1 MELDIKLNR
10 AGQLPSLTLGYF
22 NQTLVGTQNLNGQDV
37 YFGPNVRFQGGL
49 IQTQIPIDFKAAQQ
63 RNNALTLALEQ
74 NQLQQQ
80 QQSQAFEREQAQLY
94 KQYVEMT
101 AVYQTLSAP
110 IQTELQQLQTDATLQ
125 FDSGEISLIELIQLQ
140 DHKLVLE
147 KELLQW
153 QHELKMLYIQY
164 NWYTNENLK

>member
-1 MELDIKLNR
+1 
-10 AGQLPSLTLGYF
+10 
-22 NQTLVGTQNLNGQDV
+22 
-37 YFGPNVRFQGGL
+37 
-49 IQTQIPIDFKAAQQ
+49 
-63 RNNALTLALEQ
+63 
-74 NQLQQQ
+74 
-80 QQSQAFEREQAQLY
+80 
-94 KQYVEMT
+94 MT

>member
-1 MELDIKLNR
+1 
-10 AGQLPSLTLGYF
+10 
-22 NQTLVGTQNLNGQDV
+22 
-37 YFGPNVRFQGGL
+37 
-49 IQTQIPIDFKAAQQ
+49 
-63 RNNALTLALEQ
+63 
-74 NQLQQQ
+74 
-80 QQSQAFEREQAQLY
+80 
-94 KQYVEMT
+94 MT

-110 IQTELQQLQTDATLQ
+110 IQTELQQLQADATLQ